1 MTEFDLTR
9 EIHGAFKVTGDKGV
23 GGGHQRATCVFL
35 FLKAGICYQGWA
47 GVKAPHI
54 LLLCS
59 LSSL

>member
-35 FLKAGICYQGWA
+35 FSGLGRSEGSTHL
-47 GVKAPHI
+47 VVVFPF
-54 LLLCS
+54 
-59 LSSL
+59 